1 MKLRVVNILYYA
13 SPMFVVA
20 KFTIIILIIY
30 IVVIVV
36 PSFSINVNI
45 FNGFLVCV
53 CVCVCVCAVRCM
65 CTTSKDS
72 LFALDILLFTSYP
85 IRNTHFVFCKRIVS
99 SSV

>member
-1 MKLRVVNILYYA
+1 MKLKVVNILYYA

-20 KFTIIILIIY
+20 KFTIIIFIIY

-53 CVCVCVCAVRCM
+53 CVCAVRC
-65 CTTSKDS
+65 TWYVYYEQGLTVR
-72 LFALDILLFTSYP
+72 T
-85 IRNTHFVFCKRIVS
+85 
-99 SSV
+99 

>member
-1 MKLRVVNILYYA
+1 MKLKVVNILYYA

-53 CVCVCVCAVRCM
+53 CVCAVRCM

>member
-1 MKLRVVNILYYA
+1 MKLKVVNILYYA

-53 CVCVCVCAVRCM
+53 CVCVLFGVCVLRARTHCSHLIFYFLLL
-65 CTTSKDS
+65 TQYGIHT
-72 LFALDILLFTSYP
+72 LFSA
-85 IRNTHFVFCKRIVS
+85 NVS
-99 SSV
+99 FPRRFEP